1 MNFLTHTGTGM
12 ETLARNSNCSD
23 VVNNTHAAEKYGH
36 PAQQDRKSE
45 IYQYFKKRRI
55 KREFKPTNTTQ

>member
-36 PAQQDRKSE
+36 PAQQDRKNE
-45 IYQYFKKRRI
+45 IYQYSKKR
-55 KREFKPTNTTQ
+55 K